1 MRYFIIT
8 YYTKPDGRIDEETQV
23 STRIRPRDMQCANI
37 ILDFKL
43 QRVEKAWMNGQSMP
57 RDWERIVMY
66 YMQHY
71 QSTFQRLAQEN
82 GYEFEIIDPATP
94 GPQQIDKSP
103 DLVESHSQ

>member
-23 STRIRPRDMQCANI
+23 SNHIRSRDLQCANI
-37 ILDFKL
+37 ILDFKQ

-57 RDWERIVMY
+57 RDWERIVLY
-66 YMQHY
+66 YMRHY
-71 QSTFQRLAQEN
+71 ESTFQRLAREN
-82 GYEFEIIDPATP
+82 GYEFELFDANSPTP
-94 GPQQIDKSP
+94 TDKSP

>member
-23 STRIRPRDMQCANI
+23 AKNIRPRDLQCANI

-57 RDWERIVMY
+57 RDWERIVIYFMR
-66 YMQHY
+66 HY
-71 QSTFQRLAQEN
+71 ESTFQRLAREN

-94 GPQQIDKSP
+94 DPQQIDKSP
-103 DLVESHSQ
+103 DQVEMHNQ

>member
-23 STRIRPRDMQCANI
+23 STRIRPRDIQCANV

-71 QSTFQRLAQEN
+71 ESTFQRLAQEN
-82 GYEFEIIDPATP
+82 GYEFELISAATP
-94 GPQQIDKSP
+94 DNSLSP
-103 DLVESHSQ
+103 